1 MAIYHSDTSYER
13 NMVRGFLRGLEGTG
27 TQVVDGAITTPVEDE
42 LDAMLDKWQVL
53 GVDTVFV
60 SQYLGEDAFDILR
73 RVRHRNP
80 QINVLGDFSFD
91 YTDFLLADADVS
103 DDIYIATPIPLE
115 PSEKVDDFYIRYLE
129 KYGAEPTQWA
139 IQLYDSVRMIGDT
152 AVRIGSTDPQ
162 DIAQALRKDGYK
174 GIGGTITFDD
184 QGRLTGRTP
193 RIMVSEDGMF
203 SYIEE

>member
-1 MAIYHSDTSYER
+1 
-13 NMVRGFLRGLEGTG
+13 MVRGFLRGLEGTG
-27 TQVVDGAITTPVEDE
+27 TQVVDVAITTPVEDE
-42 LDAMLDKWQVL
+42 LDAMLDKWQAL

-80 QINVLGDFSFD
+80 QINILGDFSFD

-115 PSEKVDDFYIRYLE
+115 PSEKVDDFYTRYRE

-193 RIMVSEDGMF
+193 RIMVSKDGMF